1 MRASGDILWRVAL
14 ESLPGGPMVRDVS
27 YARIATYASERL
39 SGDDAHSRV
48 AEMNISLKRVADVSG
63 VEPVRLSIGQLP
75 NLDIGRSKFFQNWLS
90 WAALNGP
97 QTLIA
102 TLRVIRAESY
112 GEECEMELSQIEKSI
127 RSLI

>member
-27 YARIATYASERL
+27 YARIATYAAERL